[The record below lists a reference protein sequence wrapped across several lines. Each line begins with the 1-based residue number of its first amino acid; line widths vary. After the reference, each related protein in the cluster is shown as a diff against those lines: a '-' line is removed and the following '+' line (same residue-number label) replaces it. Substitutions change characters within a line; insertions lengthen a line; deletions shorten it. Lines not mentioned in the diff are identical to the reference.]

1 MRSDSETLITLENP
15 LCWFLFLLKLLP
27 QSCGRGEWCWQAHW
41 MLTGPWKHAWA
52 SILLASEEKVRL
64 DYIIGS
70 KSGLFPLLLRLV
82 ICFPFHPAADIWQFV
97 QPQGLIRSKGSYF
110 CLWCSAQSRYPTAK
124 PCWIILRGTVS
135 RIPGNNVGW
144 RNAMWCLSMGV
155 SYNYQCHTDI

>member
-1 MRSDSETLITLENP
+1 MYISGCLHKLHDRAKARNFHP
-15 LCWFLFLLKLLP
+15 FLGKEYISKRIVGIHDHMP
-27 QSCGRGEWCWQAHW
+27 PSCGRGKWCWQVRW

-52 SILLASEEKVRL
+52 SILLASEEEMRL

-82 ICFPFHPAADIWQFV
+82 ICFPFHPAAHIWQFV

-124 PCWIILRGTVS
+124 PCWIILRGTVF
-135 RIPGNNVGW
+135 
-144 RNAMWCLSMGV
+144 
-155 SYNYQCHTDI
+155 